1 MATSGRLTEIITH
14 IPIIDN
20 HCHSLLR
27 TLLTLGPTEFRGCFS
42 ETGDARQREHHLS
55 SGLTYRLALHEL
67 AGLFGCSAD
76 ESAILERRAGV
87 NLGEH
92 VTRLVRDGAIR
103 GLLVDTGFLRQ
114 TSFDS
119 VELRQLVEPAGCQ
132 VWPILRLEVAAE
144 DLVPTVDSLD
154 GLEQAFIA
162 KIRSAPADGFVGLKS
177 IIAYRSGLA
186 IAPPDRSAAADAFER
201 LRRSSTERMRLTDK
215 ALLDYLLWVALAEAA
230 ALHLP
235 VQFHCGFGDTDLDL
249 REANPL
255 HLRPILETSSLAGA
269 PIVLLHCYPYVRE
282 AAYLANVYSHVSFD
296 LSLAVPFLGAGA
308 VPLFSDALAMAPS
321 TKLLYGSDGFSIP
334 ELHWLGARW
343 GRRALAEAL
352 ERWGAWGLPDSELE
366 RVAERVLYRNAIA
379 LYDLT
384 LDPPTTAQAGS

>member
-1 MATSGRLTEIITH
+1 MAKNRHLSEIIAR

-27 TLLTLGPTEFRGCFS
+27 NLLTLGAAEFRGCFS
-42 ETGDARQREHHLS
+42 ETSEAEQRERHLS
-55 SGLTYRLALHEL
+55 SSLTYRLAIHEL
-67 AGLFGCSAD
+67 AEFFGCPAD
-76 ESAILERRAGV
+76 ESAILERRAGA
-87 NLGEH
+87 NLAEH
-92 VTRLVRDGAIR
+92 VRRLVRAGAIR

-114 TSFDS
+114 TSFGPD
-119 VELRQLVEPAGCQ
+119 ELRQLVEPAGCQ
-132 VWPILRLEVAAE
+132 IWPILRLEVAAE

-154 GLEQAFIA
+154 DLEQAFVA
-162 KIRSAPADGFVGLKS
+162 KIRSARADGFVGLKS

-186 IAPPDRSAAADAFER
+186 IEPAGRQAAAEAFNR
-201 LRRSSTERMRLTDK
+201 LRSSSTGRVRLTDK

-230 ALHLP
+230 VLRLP

-255 HLRPILETSSLAGA
+255 NLRAILETRSLAGA
-269 PIVLLHCYPYVRE
+269 PIVLLHCYPYVGE
-282 AAYLANVYSHVSFD
+282 AAYLANVYSQVSFD

-308 VPLFSDALAMAPS
+308 VQLFSDALAMAPS
-321 TKLLYGSDGFSIP
+321 SKLLYGSDGFSIP

-343 GRRALAEAL
+343 GRRALGEAL
-352 ERWGAWGLPDSELE
+352 EGWGAWGLPDSELE
-366 RVAERVLYRNAIA
+366 LVAERVLYRNALA

-384 LDPPTTAQAGS
+384 LDSPASIRAGS

>member
-1 MATSGRLTEIITH
+1 MATSGRLAEAIAR

-27 TLLTLGPTEFRGCFS
+27 NSLTLGAPEFRGCFS
-42 ETGDARQREHHLS
+42 ETSDADQRERHLF

-67 AGLFGCSAD
+67 AELFGCPAD
-76 ESAILERRAGV
+76 ESVILERRARV
-87 NLGEH
+87 NLSEH
-92 VTRLVRDGAIR
+92 ITRLVRDGAIR

-114 TSFDS
+114 TSFGPD
-119 VELRQLVEPAGCQ
+119 ELRQLVGPAGCQ
-132 VWPILRLEVAAE
+132 VWPILRLEVVAE
-144 DLVPTVDSLD
+144 DLVPTVDSLG
-154 GLEQAFIA
+154 GLEQALIG
-162 KIRSAPADGFVGLKS
+162 KIRSARADGFVGLKS

-186 IAPPDRSAAADAFER
+186 IALPDRRAAAEAFER
-201 LRRSSTERMRLTDK
+201 LPRSSTGRVRLTDK
-215 ALLDYLLWVALAEAA
+215 ALLDYLIWVALAEAA
-230 ALHLP
+230 TLQLP

-255 HLRPILETSSLAGA
+255 HLRAILETSSLAGA

-282 AAYLANVYSHVSFD
+282 AAYLANVYSQVSFD

-308 VPLFSDALAMAPS
+308 VPLFADALALAPS

-343 GRRALAEAL
+343 GRRTLAEAL
-352 ERWGAWGLPDSELE
+352 EGWGAWGLPDTELE
-366 RVAERVLYRNAIA
+366 LVAERVLYRNALA

-384 LDPPTTAQAGS
+384 LDPPASTRAGS